1 MEANITLSNITRT
14 ERENVVKNG
23 LIATPGIWINGKIY
37 WMRDSRE
44 KFISEE
50 NIFVYVKERSIHS
63 KTKIHEVFIKNHG
76 DYKRN
81 IKVFFMHHYAEVTRE
96 ILTFVSPVE
105 KSIFHIMN
113 PSVYLVNGYC
123 QGKMMD
129 QMTVQP
135 LWKGNTENIWQ
146 SLENG
151 ILQYQPMAK
160 GMMVSIFSLEGNVE
174 AHDTCKATSWL
185 VNGENKREALHLN
198 QAMKKALQ
206 LM

>member
-1 MEANITLSNITRT
+1 MEANITLSNITGT
-14 ERENVVKNG
+14 ELDNVVKNG
-23 LIATPGIWINGKIY
+23 LIVTPGIWIDGKIY
-37 WMRDSRE
+37 WLRDYRE

-50 NIFVYVKERSIHS
+50 KIFVFVKERSIHS

-76 DYKRN
+76 SHKRN
-81 IKVFFMHHYAEVTRE
+81 IKVFFMHHYTEITRE

-113 PSVYLVNGYC
+113 SSLFLVNGYC

-135 LWKGNTENIWQ
+135 LWKVNTENIWQ
-146 SLENG
+146 SLESG

-160 GMMVSIFSLEGNVE
+160 GMMVSVFSLEGSVE
-174 AHDTCKATSWL
+174 VNDTCKATSWL
-185 VNGENKREALHLN
+185 VNGENKREALQLN